1 MDEEAEPLGIKI
13 VSQGW
18 GGAQMGENLGVQG
31 YVIFFFF
38 FFNLALLGLRVV
50 PRRILS

>member
-13 VSQGW
+13 VNQGW

-38 FFNLALLGLRVV
+38 NLALLGLRVV
-50 PRRILS
+50 PCRILS